1 MHRIVAMLSRA
12 VGGAYRVDLQAC
24 RRTRGHAVV
33 SAKVFWPWNAAVYR
47 PVQSPD
53 GEPRRVGRFWRIDAV
68 EGHPRPAGSRRRG
81 DLGELLPVRGAD
93 HDRGHGGLSG
103 RPAIGHVGGW
113 RPFDTWYKPVSAA
126 RQGACGYRR

>member
-1 MHRIVAMLSRA
+1 MGRFTSRCVISPRPERARIAADMHRIVAVLSRA
-12 VGGAYRVDLQAC
+12 VGGAYRADLQAY

-53 GEPRRVGRFWRIDAV
+53 GEPSRVGRFWRIDAV

-81 DLGELLPVRGAD
+81 DLGELLPVRG
-93 HDRGHGGLSG
+93 R
-103 RPAIGHVGGW
+103 RP
-113 RPFDTWYKPVSAA
+113 
-126 RQGACGYRR
+126 